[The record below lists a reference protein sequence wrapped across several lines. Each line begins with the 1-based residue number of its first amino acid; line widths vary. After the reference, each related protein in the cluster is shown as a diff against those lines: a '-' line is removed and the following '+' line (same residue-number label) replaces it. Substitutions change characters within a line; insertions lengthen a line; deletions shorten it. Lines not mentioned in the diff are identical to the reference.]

1 MILFSLKLLIAHLLG
16 DFAFQPNK
24 WVKHKQAHKISSK
37 YLYLHISIHFLCL
50 FAILGFQSTYIITL
64 AAICI
69 SHFLI
74 DLAKLY
80 LEEHF
85 SERLLFFLDQLAH
98 MLILSLAVYYWYPF
112 TLEFSALAEANTLLL
127 IACALGVTIVSAT
140 IMKLIMANWSLNE
153 DSNDQSLPKAGYYI
167 GLLERSFVFL
177 FIILQQWQAI
187 GFLIAA
193 KSVFRFGD
201 LSKAR
206 DRKLTEYILIGT
218 LLSFGLA
225 ILIGLTYLHLSNSLA
240 LN

>member
-1 MILFSLKLLIAHLLG
+1 MILFSLKLFIAHLLG
-16 DFAFQPNK
+16 DFAFQPDK
-24 WVKHKQAHKISSK
+24 WVKHKRVHKVTSK
-37 YLYLHISIHFLCL
+37 YFYLHIGIHFLCL
-50 FAILGFQSTYIITL
+50 FAILSFQQKYIITI

-69 SHFLI
+69 SHYLI

-80 LEEHF
+80 LEKHIN
-85 SERLLFFLDQLAH
+85 ERLLFFMDQMAHLLVLA
-98 MLILSLAVYYWYPF
+98 LAVYFWHPF
-112 TLEFSALAEANTLLL
+112 ELEISLFGEAGSLLL
-127 IACALGVTIVSAT
+127 IACGLGVTIVSAT
-140 IMKLIMANWSLNE
+140 IMKLIMAKWSLDE

-167 GLLERSFVFL
+167 GLLERSFVFI

-225 ILIGLTYLHLSNSLA
+225 ILIGLLYLQLRSLV
-240 LN
+240 